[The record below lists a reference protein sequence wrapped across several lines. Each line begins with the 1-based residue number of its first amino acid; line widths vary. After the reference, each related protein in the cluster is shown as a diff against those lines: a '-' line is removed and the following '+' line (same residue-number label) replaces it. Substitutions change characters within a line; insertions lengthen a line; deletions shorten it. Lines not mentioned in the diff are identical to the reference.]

1 VSHGSA
7 KVPLMDTDRAAPL
20 RVDDE
25 DALVALHRRAAPH
38 EHPHLI
44 EIALHRLARGQGHG
58 LVARRE
64 GCVVGFVIGS
74 RTDNGEV
81 TLIGPVVAPEDR
93 RRGTGTRLLAALLD
107 GYGTRSCRLAVDAR
121 DRDARR
127 RCRQHG
133 LRPTGQLGQ
142 RLEFAGRWHPPPLGA
157 TPRRRDDDVDL
168 CLLSVEPRADGRRRD
183 DGRRREVG

>member
-1 VSHGSA
+1 
-7 KVPLMDTDRAAPL
+7 MDTDRAAPL
-20 RVDDE
+20 RIDDE

-44 EIALHRLARGQGHG
+44 EMAMHRLARGQGHG
-58 LVARRE
+58 LVAQRE
-64 GCVVGFVIGS
+64 GRVVGFVIGS

-81 TLIGPVVAPEDR
+81 TLLGPVVAPEER

-133 LRPTGQLGQ
+133 LRPTGQVGQ
-142 RLEFAGRWHPPPLGA
+142 RLEFAGRWRPPSVA
-157 TPRRRDDDVDL
+157 AAPRRQDDDVDL
-168 CLLSVEPRADGRRRD
+168 HLLTVEPAADPRRRD
-183 DGRRREVG
+183 VG